1 MSAMKV
7 GSEDKKKLMLASA
20 FGVIAIASLIY
31 TFAGGS
37 SSDAPSAPPT
47 TPVTA
52 SEPAPAAPAAGRA
65 APATAHITPSKLD
78 PTLHPEGMLLTESL
92 VYGGKGRN
100 IFAPPG
106 TVTETTKLAEIP
118 KPAASARYVPPAPVN
133 MGPPPPPPI
142 NLRYFGTA
150 TRKDGSRQAFLLGGE
165 DVFVAGKG
173 DIVSRRYKIGEVT
186 GRDVEVTD
194 LTNNNT
200 QRLPLILQ

>member
-7 GSEDKKKLMLASA
+7 GSEDKKKLLAASA
-20 FGVIAIASLIY
+20 FGLIAIASFLY
-31 TFAGGS
+31 NFAGGS
-37 SSDAPSAPPT
+37 SSDAPSAPP
-47 TPVTA
+47 
-52 SEPAPAAPAAGRA
+52 PAAVTTTSAPSPAAR
-65 APATAHITPSKLD
+65 ATARIMPSKLD

-92 VYGGKGRN
+92 VYSGKGRN

-106 TVTETTKLAEIP
+106 TVTESTKLAAIP
-118 KPAASARYVPPAPVN
+118 RPIASPRFTQQAPVN
-133 MGPPPPPPI
+133 TGPPPPPPI

-150 TRKDGSRQAFLLGGE
+150 TRKDGSRKAFLLQGE

-173 DIVSRRYKIGEVT
+173 DIVSRRYKIDDVT
-186 GRDVEVTD
+186 ARDVEVTD

>member
-7 GSEDKKKLMLASA
+7 GSEDKKKLIVASA
-20 FGVIAIASLIY
+20 FGVIAIASFLY
-31 TFAGGS
+31 NFAGGS
-37 SSDAPSAPPT
+37 SSDTPSAPP
-47 TPVTA
+47 
-52 SEPAPAAPAAGRA
+52 PAAATETTTVASPAAR
-65 APATAHITPSKLD
+65 PTARITPSKLD

-92 VYGGKGRN
+92 VYSGKGRN

-106 TVTETTKLAEIP
+106 TVTESTKLDAIP
-118 KPAASARYVPPAPVN
+118 KPIASPRFVAQTPVN
-133 MGPPPPPPI
+133 TGPPPPPPI

-150 TRKDGSRQAFLLGGE
+150 TRKDGTRQAFLLAGE

-186 GRDVEVTD
+186 ARDIEVTD

>member
-7 GSEDKKKLMLASA
+7 GSEDKKKLIAASA
-20 FGVIAIASLIY
+20 FGVIAVASFIY
-31 TFAGGS
+31 NFAGS
-37 SSDAPSAPPT
+37 SSSDTPSA
-47 TPVTA
+47 
-52 SEPAPAAPAAGRA
+52 PAPAAVTTASAPGPA
-65 APATAHITPSKLD
+65 APATARITPSKLD

-92 VYGGKGRN
+92 VYSGKGRN

-106 TVTETTKLAEIP
+106 TVTEPTKLAAIP
-118 KPAASARYVPPAPVN
+118 KPIASPRYVPQTPVN
-133 MGPPPPPPI
+133 TGPPPPPPI

-150 TRKDGSRQAFLLGGE
+150 TRKDGTRQAFLLQGE

-173 DIVSRRYKIGEVT
+173 DIVSRRYKIGDVT
-186 GRDVEVTD
+186 ARDIEVTD